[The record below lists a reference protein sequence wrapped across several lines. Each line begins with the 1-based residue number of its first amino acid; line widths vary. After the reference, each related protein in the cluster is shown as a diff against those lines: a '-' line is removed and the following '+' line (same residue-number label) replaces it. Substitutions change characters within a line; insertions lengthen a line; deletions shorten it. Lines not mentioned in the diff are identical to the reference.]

1 MKNGAVSQTILQNGG
16 RSIQD
21 ALLKNHKTIR
31 IGEIA
36 VTEGGELKCKYIL
49 HSALYSWTPLGNF
62 SLKVRLN
69 ETVYISQWIN
79 ASAPVEEKE

>member
-16 RSIQD
+16 QSIQD
-21 ALLKNHKTIR
+21 ALFKDHKTIR

-36 VTEGGELKCKYIL
+36 VTKGGALQCQYIL

-69 ETVYISQWIN
+69 ETVYISLWLN
-79 ASAPVEEKE
+79 ASAPIEKKE

>member
-16 RSIQD
+16 QSIQD
-21 ALLKNHKTIR
+21 ALFKDHKTIR

-36 VTEGGELKCKYIL
+36 VTQGGTLQCQYIL

-69 ETVYISQWIN
+69 ETVYISLWLN
-79 ASAPVEEKE
+79 ASAPIEKKE